1 MSNQDISIRIMLAA
15 VAVSVAAMIAIA
27 IMAAGMV
34 RAALSL
40 RNQAGTLLPQV
51 RTLIAAAEGIAS
63 ANRGN
68 LKAIAASTT
77 EVLRSLSSITGKT
90 EHLAGEMATRANAQV
105 ERVEMIASDTAG
117 RVRQT
122 AAEVNKAVHPFL
134 TIAGTAGQLRFGTKQ
149 ILAAILRRR

>member
-1 MSNQDISIRIMLAA
+1 MGVHDISIRIMTVA
-15 VAVSVAAMIAIA
+15 VAVSAAAMIAIA
-27 IMAAGMV
+27 IMAVGML

-40 RNQAGTLLPQV
+40 RNQAGAILPQV
-51 RTLIAAAEGIAS
+51 RTLIAAVNGMAD
-63 ANRGN
+63 ANQAN
-68 LKAIAASTT
+68 LKAIAVRTT
-77 EVLRSLSSITGKT
+77 EVLDSLSSIAGKS
-90 EHLAGEMATRANAQV
+90 EQLAGEVAMRAKSQA

>member
-1 MSNQDISIRIMLAA
+1 MLAA

-77 EVLRSLSSITGKT
+77 EVLKSLSSITGKT
-90 EHLAGEMATRANAQV
+90 EHLAGEISTRANAQV
-105 ERVEMIASDTAG
+105 ERVEMIASDTAT

-122 AAEVNKAVHPFL
+122 AGQVHKAVHPL
-134 TIAGTAGQLRFGTKQ
+134 LAIASSPGESKFAAKFAAKQ
-149 ILAAILRRR
+149 ILSFILRRR